1 MIAVHFHNL
10 EMLNWLWLLAPL
22 LALAIHAGVRRRAAL
37 ALFIEAGILDRIKIS
52 VSPVRRRWKA
62 ALVLMAVGL
71 IAVGAARP
79 GWNPEAETIERR
91 GRDVVFLL
99 DVSRSMLAEDLAPNR
114 LERAKLAIQDA
125 VEGLEGDRVGLVIFA
140 GTALVKCPLTHDYGF
155 FKLMLEDVS
164 TESIS
169 RGGTMI
175 GDAIRK
181 TLDEVFDEQF
191 KEYKDLV
198 LITDGEDHD
207 SFPVEA
213 AKAAGE
219 RGVRIIAI
227 GLGDE
232 NEGRRIP
239 ITDEQ
244 GRKTFVKYQG
254 QEVWTKLD
262 ADTLRQMVNMTP
274 GGKYLNVATGTIDLG
289 SVYRQLIASA
299 EKKELESRTVK
310 KYQERFQIFLLFAFA
325 LLLGE
330 TMLSERMRPRKES
343 DAK

>member
-1 MIAVHFHNL
+1 MSGVHFHNL
-10 EMLNWLWLLAPL
+10 AMLNWLWLVP
-22 LALAIHAGVRRRAAL
+22 LALALAVHAGRRRRAAL

-52 VSPVRRRWKA
+52 VSPVRRRWKTALALA
-62 ALVLMAVGL
+62 AVALTAVGL
-71 IAVGAARP
+71 ARP

-125 VEGLEGDRVGLVIFA
+125 VEGLQGDRVGLVVFA
-140 GTALVKCPLTHDYGF
+140 GNALVKCPLTHDYGF

-181 TLDEVFDEQF
+181 TLEEVFDEQF
-191 KEYKDLV
+191 KQYKDLI

-254 QEVWTKLD
+254 QEVWTRLD

-274 GGKYLNVATGTIDLG
+274 GGKYLNVATGAIDLG
-289 SVYRQLIASA
+289 AVYRQLIASA

-310 KYQERFQIFLLFAFA
+310 KYQERFQIFLFFAFA

-330 TMLSERMRPRKES
+330 MMLSERSCNRNE
-343 DAK
+343 ANG